1 MKGAKG
7 KGAAKKDTLKPVDDK
22 LRSLL
27 ITVDQLMD
35 KHFGCF
41 G

>member
-7 KGAAKKDTLKPVDDK
+7 KGAAKRDTLKPVDDK

-27 ITVDQLMD
+27 ISCSNYCSKYLDN
-35 KHFGCF
+35 
-41 G
+41 